1 MRRLRRSVFTTVT
14 LLLLVLTSGLALGQI
29 ERTKKTAKHEIGS
42 STTSKTPKIIT
53 LRLAQFQTSSSAKA
67 KLKKDENPTNFA
79 NLERSTLPPANTLFV
94 GYLHDTNGTYDNGNI
109 DYEWRNEFY
118 RAALR
123 FHSTKL
129 LHHSIIKATLNLRIF
144 KTHVRGVHSANDHYT
159 QTSACT
165 KTAQSGKAEWWTNT
179 GLPVEAGAPLVL
191 VQPSG
196 TSNLHIDV
204 TDIVS
209 QWTEPHSNFG
219 LVLVGE
225 NEDLGAYTE
234 TICQAQF
241 VHAGQGAPTLKVEY
255 K

>member
-14 LLLLVLTSGLALGQI
+14 LLLLVLSSGLALGQI
-29 ERTKKTAKHEIGS
+29 EKTKKTVKHEIGP
-42 STTSKTPKIIT
+42 STTSKTPKTIT
-53 LRLAQFQTSSSAKA
+53 LRLAQFQTFSSANA
-67 KLKKDENPTNFA
+67 KLKKDDPA
-79 NLERSTLPPANTLFV
+79 NLRMFEGSTLPPANTLFV
-94 GYLHDTNGTYDNGNI
+94 GYLHDTNGAYEGGNVP
-109 DYEWRNEFY
+109 YEWRNEFY
-118 RAALR
+118 RSALR

-129 LHHSIIKATLNLRIF
+129 LHHTIIKATLTLRIYR
-144 KTHVRGVHSANDHYT
+144 THVRGVHSANDHYT

-179 GLPVEAGAPLVL
+179 GVPVEAGPPTIS

-209 QWTEPHSNFG
+209 QWAEPHSNFG

-241 VHAGQGAPTLKVEY
+241 VHAGQGAPTLKVVFR
-255 K
+255 